1 MLGRTGIELGVLGLG
16 LVKIGRNTGLKHP
29 SPHDLPTDD
38 EAMALLDTAAELGI
52 TLLDTAP
59 AYGTSE
65 QRLGGLLAARKDRER
80 WVISTKAGEEYDGA
94 SRFDFSPGAIIAS
107 CERSLRRLRT
117 ERLDV
122 LLLHSDGEGE
132 KRFDRDGAF
141 DALDEL
147 KRRGLVSAVGVSVKT
162 GEGVRAA
169 LPRCDAL
176 MIEYSL
182 ANPGM
187 GWAID
192 QAHALGVG
200 VLVKK
205 ALASGRVGAGH
216 GISAADALRF
226 ALDRPGV
233 SGVVVG
239 TVSPGHLR
247 ANARAADGADPLG
260 GDAPSH

>member
-1 MLGRTGIELGVLGLG
+1 MRRRPLGRTGVELGVLGLG
-16 LVKIGRNTGLKHP
+16 LVKLGRNTGLRHP

-52 TLLDTAP
+52 MLLDTAP

-65 QRLGGLLAARKDRER
+65 QRLGELLAARDDRDR
-80 WVISTKAGEEYDGA
+80 WVISTKAGEEYDGV

-117 ERLDV
+117 DRVDV
-122 LLLHSDGEGE
+122 LLLHSDGEAE
-132 KRFDRDGAF
+132 MHFDRTGTF

-147 KRRGLVSAVGVSVKT
+147 KRRGLVSAVGVSVKS
-162 GEGVRAA
+162 GEGVRVA
-169 LPRCDAL
+169 LPRCDVL

-182 ANPGM
+182 ANPGL

-192 QAHALGVG
+192 EARALGVG

-205 ALASGRVGAGH
+205 ALVSGRVGQGH
-216 GISAADALRF
+216 GISPAEALRF
-226 ALDRPGV
+226 ALERPGV

-239 TVSPGHLR
+239 TVNPEHLR
-247 ANARAADGADPLG
+247 ANAMAV
-260 GDAPSH
+260 S

>member
-1 MLGRTGIELGVLGLG
+1 MRRRPLGRTGIELGVLGLG
-16 LVKIGRNTGLKHP
+16 LVKLGRNTGLKHP
-29 SPHDLPTDD
+29 SPHALPTDG
-38 EAMALLDTAAELGI
+38 EAMTLLDAAAELGI

-65 QRLGGLLAARKDRER
+65 QRLGDLFAARGDRDR
-80 WVISTKAGEEYDGA
+80 WVISTKAGEEYDGS

-117 ERLDV
+117 ERLDL

-132 KRFDRDGAF
+132 KHFDRDGAF

-147 KRRGLVSAVGVSVKT
+147 KRRGLVSAVGVSVKS
-162 GEGVRAA
+162 GEGVRVA

-182 ANPGM
+182 ANPQLR
-187 GWAID
+187 WAID
-192 QAHALGVG
+192 EAHALGVG

-205 ALASGRVGAGH
+205 ALVSGRVGEGH
-216 GISAADALRF
+216 GATALDALRF
-226 ALDRPGV
+226 ALEPAGV
-233 SGVVVG
+233 SSVVVG
-239 TVSPGHLR
+239 TIDPEHLR
-247 ANARAADGADPLG
+247 ANAAAAG
-260 GDAPSH
+260 